1 MLKELKIMKIMN
13 NKQKYLNSVR
23 FCLESMLYITQGD
36 SKYDLY
42 KDLVH
47 YYNAIVV
54 PDNIITKNEFIKV
67 CREAG
72 LK

>member
-1 MLKELKIMKIMN
+1 MKIMT

-23 FCLESMLYITQGD
+23 FCLESMLYITQVD

-42 KDLVH
+42 KDLVY
-47 YYNAIVV
+47 YYNTIVV
-54 PDNIITKNEFIKV
+54 PDNIITKNEFIEV